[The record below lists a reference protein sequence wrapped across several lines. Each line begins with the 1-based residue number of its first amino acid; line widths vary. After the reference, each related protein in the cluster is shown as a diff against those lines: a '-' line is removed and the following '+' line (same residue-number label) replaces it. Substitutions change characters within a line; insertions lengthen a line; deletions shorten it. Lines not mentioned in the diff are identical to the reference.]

1 MSALYDEDRIVEI
14 SYVEEDRL
22 LGISYEYADDDEAEE
37 DEDISY
43 NPEDDDLS
51 YYDDVSYNLDDY
63 NMDEN
68 GSDAEEGNDEDHIID
83 PKNIITDKT
92 RRSIPQYIRNIQ
104 TSDTT
109 PKENQ
114 AGGLSSRRQMIS
126 LTATASTESSITAPD
141 GGFHSNSRL
150 KNKSTMSK
158 MVLAILLILILISLR
173 FITKQQEQD
182 VGLANS
188 NGTNGEETYNSNK
201 NQYDFAD
208 AIRNNSSLRKILKE
222 QPNILR
228 HSDDNGWTI
237 LLEATLAGNLDAV
250 TMILDNIDDVA
261 HVNRRFLPDG
271 SGGNALWI
279 AKQTGNKGIVNILI
293 AHGGVEMALESDVDE
308 AEERK
313 QAEDERERRRTEAQE
328 LATKQ
333 AKEEVQRREEEQKE
347 VAPITFAEAA
357 YATEHESSWLPSIL
371 SQYPS
376 LVYDEDANGW
386 KLIHIASW
394 FGNCNSVST
403 LITVMIDINLR
414 SLKDKTGG
422 NAVWLAKKA
431 NNKKI
436 VKLLMTNGGVE
447 LKPLEKFR

>member
-1 MSALYDEDRIVEI
+1 
-14 SYVEEDRL
+14 
-22 LGISYEYADDDEAEE
+22 
-37 DEDISY
+37 
-43 NPEDDDLS
+43 
-51 YYDDVSYNLDDY
+51 
-63 NMDEN
+63 MDEN

-114 AGGLSSRRQMIS
+114 AGGLSSLRQMIS

-313 QAEDERERRRTEAQE
+313 QAEDEKRRRRIESQKLARKQAEDKRERRRTEAQVLARKQAKDERERRRTEAQVLARKQAEDERERRRIEPQE